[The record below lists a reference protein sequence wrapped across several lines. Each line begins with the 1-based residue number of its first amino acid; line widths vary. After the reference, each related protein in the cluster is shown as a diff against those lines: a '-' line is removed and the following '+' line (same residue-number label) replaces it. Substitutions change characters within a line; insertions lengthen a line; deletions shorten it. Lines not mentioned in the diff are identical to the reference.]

1 MFEMN
6 VACLALVLF
15 GEAATHEQKLAVG
28 AVVMNRAGHK
38 VEKICDVVYAPK
50 QFEYITLIQQNKMR
64 EPTRE
69 ELLKHELLALQ
80 IIKKQHVNPVANSKF
95 FHDTRIS
102 NPWKNK
108 QQVAVIG
115 NMIFY

>member
-15 GEAATHEQKLAVG
+15 GEASTYDQKLAVG

-69 ELLKHELLALQ
+69 ELLKHELIALK
-80 IIKKQHVNPVANSKF
+80 IIKKQHVNPVANSKW

-108 QQVAVIG
+108 QQIAQIG

>member
-1 MFEMN
+1 
-6 VACLALVLF
+6 
-15 GEAATHEQKLAVG
+15 
-28 AVVMNRAGHK
+28 
-38 VEKICDVVYAPK
+38 
-50 QFEYITLIQQNKMR
+50 MR

-80 IIKKQHVNPVANSKF
+80 IIKKQHTNPVANSKF

-102 NPWKNK
+102 NPWKDK
-108 QQVAVIG
+108 KQVAVIG

>member
-80 IIKKQHVNPVANSKF
+80 IIKKQHANPVANSKF